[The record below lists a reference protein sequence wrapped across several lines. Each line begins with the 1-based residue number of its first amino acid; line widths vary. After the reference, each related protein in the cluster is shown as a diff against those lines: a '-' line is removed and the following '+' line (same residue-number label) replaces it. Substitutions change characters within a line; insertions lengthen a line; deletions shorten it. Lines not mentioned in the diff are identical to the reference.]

1 MAQFKAVSSSVGQ
14 TITGSIAKVL
24 ALGGD
29 DNECTLSRI
38 EFGNMTNPVSAFSA
52 TSIIATNVQVPAG
65 SYIEGPIGQLK
76 VGAGGF
82 LVYINK

>member
-1 MAQFKAVSSSVGQ
+1 
-14 TITGSIAKVL
+14 
-24 ALGGD
+24 
-29 DNECTLSRI
+29 
-38 EFGNMTNPVSAFSA
+38 MTNPISDFSA
-52 TSIIATNVQVPAG
+52 TSIIATNVQIPAG